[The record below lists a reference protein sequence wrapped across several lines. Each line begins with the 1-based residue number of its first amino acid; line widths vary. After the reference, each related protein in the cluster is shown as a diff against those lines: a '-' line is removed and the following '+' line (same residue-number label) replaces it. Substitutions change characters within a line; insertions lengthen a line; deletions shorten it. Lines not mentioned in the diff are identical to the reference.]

1 MEVCGMRVRV
11 NGVSLWFDVSGPA
24 LALDDDG
31 VRPLPTLVAVHGGP
45 GVDHIS
51 SRLNMESLTGYA
63 QVIFYDQRGHGRSD
77 YSSAEHWNL
86 RTWASDLRGFCDAVE
101 IGRPVV
107 LGSSF
112 GGFVALTYAA
122 LFPDHP
128 GGVIL
133 TNTTGGRTD
142 YARSVELFRRLGGD
156 QAADVAARDF
166 AEKTEESAAAF
177 DRVCYPLYSA
187 RPGYVEEAAWRTRLG
202 IRTREV
208 NLHYWR
214 YEEPHFDPWDL
225 LPSVSCPV
233 QIIAGEDDPI
243 CPVELVQD
251 LANRLPGS
259 ELVRLTGSRHTVF
272 RDQPEAARDAVI
284 RFIHKHA
291 ATDQPN
297 APDDA

>member
-1 MEVCGMRVRV
+1 MRVNV
-11 NGVSLWFDVSGPA
+11 NGVSLWFEVSGPA
-24 LALDDDG
+24 LALDDEG

-51 SRLNMESLTGYA
+51 TRLSLEPLAGQV

-77 YSSAEHWNL
+77 YSSAGHWNL
-86 RTWASDLRGFCDAVE
+86 RTWASDLRGFCDALGIE
-101 IGRPVV
+101 RPVV

-142 YARSVELFRRLGGD
+142 DARSVEGFRRLGGD

-166 AEKTEESAAAF
+166 AEHTEESAAAF

-187 RPGYVEEAAWRTRLG
+187 RPGYVEESARRSRLSLRTL
-202 IRTREV
+202 EV

-214 YEEPHFDPWDL
+214 NEEPHFDPWDL

-243 CPVELVQD
+243 CPIELVQD
-251 LANRLPGS
+251 LCGQLPGS
-259 ELVRLTGSRHTVF
+259 ELVRLTDARHTVF
-272 RDQPEAARDAVI
+272 RDQPEAARDAVL
-284 RFIHKHA
+284 RFIRTHTA
-291 ATDQPN
+291 DRPN
-297 APDDA
+297 

>member
-1 MEVCGMRVRV
+1 V
-11 NGVSLWFDVSGPA
+11 
-24 LALDDDG
+24 

-45 GVDHIS
+45 GVDHTS
-51 SRLNMESLTGYA
+51 SRLNLEPLTGHA

-86 RTWASDLRGFCDAVE
+86 STWASDLRGFCDALGIE
-101 IGRPVV
+101 RPVV

-128 GGVIL
+128 GAVIL
-133 TNTTGGRTD
+133 TNTTGGRTN
-142 YARSVELFRRLGGD
+142 YTRSVEVFRRLGGD

-166 AEKTEESAAAF
+166 AEHTEESAAAF
-177 DRVCYPLYSA
+177 DRICYPLFSA
-187 RPGYVEEAAWRTRLG
+187 RPGYVQEAARRARLG

-208 NLHYWR
+208 NLHYWHE
-214 YEEPHFDPWDL
+214 EEPRFDPWDL
-225 LPSVSCPV
+225 LPSISCPV

-251 LANRLPGS
+251 LAGRLPGS
-259 ELVRLTGSRHTVF
+259 ELIRLAAARHTVF

-284 RFIHKHA
+284 RFIHTHA
-291 ATDQPN
+291 ATDKPN
-297 APDDA
+297 R

>member
-1 MEVCGMRVRV
+1 MRVRV
-11 NGVSLWFDVSGPA
+11 NGVSLWFEVSGPA
-24 LALDDDG
+24 LTLDDEV

-45 GVDHIS
+45 GVDHTS
-51 SRLNMESLTGYA
+51 SRLNLEPLTGHA

-77 YSSAEHWNL
+77 YSSAGHWNL
-86 RTWASDLRGFCDAVE
+86 RTWASDLRGFCDALGIE
-101 IGRPVV
+101 RPVV

-122 LFPDHP
+122 LFPGHP
-128 GGVIL
+128 GAVIL
-133 TNTTGGRTD
+133 TNTTGGRTN
-142 YARSVELFRRLGGD
+142 YTRSVEVFRRLGGD

-166 AEKTEESAAAF
+166 AEHTEESAAAF
-177 DRVCYPLYSA
+177 DRICYPLFSA
-187 RPGYVEEAAWRTRLG
+187 RPGYAQEAARRAKLG

-208 NLHYWR
+208 NLHYWHN
-214 YEEPHFDPWDL
+214 EEPRFDPWDL
-225 LPSVSCPV
+225 LPSISCPV

-251 LANRLPGS
+251 LADRLPGS
-259 ELVRLTGSRHTVF
+259 ELVRLAAARHTVF

-284 RFIHKHA
+284 RFIHTHA

-297 APDDA
+297 MPDVASR

>member
-1 MEVCGMRVRV
+1 MRVRV
-11 NGVSLWFDVSGPA
+11 NGVSLWFEVSGPA

-51 SRLNMESLTGYA
+51 SRLNLESLTGYA

-77 YSSAEHWNL
+77 YSSAGHWNL
-86 RTWASDLRGFCDAVE
+86 RTWASDLRGFCDAVG

-133 TNTTGGRTD
+133 ANTTGGRTD

-166 AEKTEESAAAF
+166 AEKTEESAAAL
-177 DRVCYPLYSA
+177 RS
-187 RPGYVEEAAWRTRLG
+187 R
-202 IRTREV
+202 
-208 NLHYWR
+208 
-214 YEEPHFDPWDL
+214 L
-225 LPSVSCPV
+225 LPPL
-233 QIIAGEDDPI
+233 QRQA
-243 CPVELVQD
+243 
-251 LANRLPGS
+251 RL
-259 ELVRLTGSRHTVF
+259 R
-272 RDQPEAARDAVI
+272 
-284 RFIHKHA
+284 
-291 ATDQPN
+291 
-297 APDDA
+297 